1 MENRGV
7 IEEIETERRMGR
19 GSCKWR
25 SLKERLGLKGVMG
38 CCSGAW
44 GLRSE
49 ADRMVIERE
58 NEVRGEEAIVE
69 VEDRVPAE
77 EMNLAAALAA
87 ERQFRGEWGEEEEGV
102 STPMRVSLM
111 RLLEEGE
118 EEEEEVV
125 VEEACCVCL
134 GRRKGAAFIP
144 CGHTFCRVCCRDLWL
159 NRGLCPLCNRAIA
172 EILDIF

>member
-1 MENRGV
+1 
-7 IEEIETERRMGR
+7 MGR

-25 SLKERLGLKGVMG
+25 GLKERLGFKGVIG

-44 GLRSE
+44 GSRD
-49 ADRMVIERE
+49 AVDRMAIERE
-58 NEVRGEEAIVE
+58 DEAGDEEAIVQLERSAE
-69 VEDRVPAE
+69 VEEDREPAE

-87 ERQFRGEWGEEEEGV
+87 ERQFRGEWGEEGV

-118 EEEEEVV
+118 EGEAEEETDAA
-125 VEEACCVCL
+125 EACCVCM

-159 NRGLCPLCNRAIA
+159 NRGSCPLCNRSIV